1 MLLYGKPIA
10 EKIKDKLKSQIP
22 LLFGKM
28 EKYVAILF
36 FWENSSSSTYIHYKQ
51 KYAEEIWIQ
60 TFVFWQEKE
69 QDISHF
75 PELKNRTQKKYSE
88 VNQIFELTSFLN
100 EDEKCIGI
108 MIQLP
113 LPDSFSEYKLNLL
126 QSIREDKDI
135 DWLGGS
141 LIGKGF
147 CDMIDFSPATP
158 KAVFTL
164 LDSYKLGDL
173 KGKRVAII
181 GQSIIVGKPLALE
194 AIKRWAIVQ
203 CFDISSTP
211 EELEEGC
218 KNAEYLFCGTWVIDL
233 INEKHINNNGNQ
245 ILIDIWYWHKEG
257 KPAGDIDFE
266 SVKDKIKH
274 ITPVPWGVGP
284 LTIASLFDNVI
295 ILAKQFWNILK

>member
-10 EKIKDKLKSQIP
+10 EKIKDNLKSQIP

-28 EKYVAILF
+28 QKYVAILF
-36 FWENSSSSTYIHYKQ
+36 FWENSSSSTYVHYKQ

-69 QDISHF
+69 QDISLF
-75 PELKNRTQKKYSE
+75 PELKNRIQKKYSE
-88 VNQIFELTSFLN
+88 VNQIFELISFLN

-164 LDSYKLGDL
+164 LDSYQLGDL

-194 AIKRWAIVQ
+194 AIKRWAIIQ

-211 EELEEGC
+211 EELQEGC

-245 ILIDIWYWHKEG
+245 ILIDIWYWLWISKRQG
-257 KPAGDIDFE
+257 KTHY
-266 SVKDKIKH
+266 SSSLRCRTSNYCK
-274 ITPVPWGVGP
+274 P
-284 LTIASLFDNVI
+284 L
-295 ILAKQFWNILK
+295 W

>member
-10 EKIKDKLKSQIP
+10 EKIKDKLKAQIP
-22 LLFGKM
+22 LLFGKR

-36 FWENSSSSTYIHYKQ
+36 FWENSSSSTYVHYKQ

-60 TFVFWQEKE
+60 TFIFWQEKE

-88 VNQIFELTSFLN
+88 VNQIFELISFLN
-100 EDEKCIGI
+100 EDKKCIGI

-113 LPDSFSEYKLNLL
+113 LPDSFSEYKLSLL

-164 LDSYKLGDL
+164 LDFY
-173 KGKRVAII
+173 
-181 GQSIIVGKPLALE
+181 Q
-194 AIKRWAIVQ
+194 
-203 CFDISSTP
+203 
-211 EELEEGC
+211 
-218 KNAEYLFCGTWVIDL
+218 
-233 INEKHINNNGNQ
+233 
-245 ILIDIWYWHKEG
+245 
-257 KPAGDIDFE
+257 
-266 SVKDKIKH
+266 
-274 ITPVPWGVGP
+274 
-284 LTIASLFDNVI
+284 
-295 ILAKQFWNILK
+295 